1 MKRITIL
8 IAAMIFAAA
17 AASAAPRNYELKSPD
32 GKLVVTVEAGEEL
45 NYSLS
50 HESDKLLDKSPLG
63 MCLEDGTVFGGA
75 QSVKKVSRRS
85 VNETISAV
93 VYKKAEVKDVFN
105 EMTLKFQKFSVIFR
119 AYDDGMAYRFVS
131 HIKTPYNVENETVR
145 FNFTQDWNMWA
156 AYVVHNTWSLEG
168 QYFTSNEA
176 QYTYEP
182 LSEWNKD
189 RIAMLPLMVDGP
201 SGKKIVVTEADNRD
215 YPCFYLYNYEGGKEL
230 TARIPAFPKDL
241 KQGGHNNLQMIVE
254 SRENH
259 IAKCKG
265 EQAFPWRVVAVSEN
279 DVQMADNDMV
289 YRLAAPADKSSDWSW
304 VKPGKV
310 AWDWWNDWN
319 IRGVDFKS
327 GVNNATYK
335 YYIDFA
341 AEYGVE
347 YVILDEGWSVNGAAD
362 LFKVVPEIDL
372 QELVTYADSKG
383 VGLILW
389 AGYIAFE
396 RDMEE
401 VCRHYSEMGFK
412 GFKIDFMDRADQDVV
427 DFHTRAAETAAKYHM
442 LVDFHGTYKPVG
454 LHRTYPN
461 VINYEGVHGLENMKW
476 SPGSVDQVTYDVTV
490 PYIRMMAGPMDY
502 TQGAMRNATRSS
514 YHPSNSEPMSQG
526 TRCRQLAEYVIF
538 ESPLNMLCDSPSN
551 YMKEKECTEYI
562 AAIPTVWDETVGLDG
577 KVGDYIA
584 MARRSGDTWYV
595 GALTDWDE
603 RTLVLDLGFLPE
615 GEYSVEIYRDG
626 VNAHRSA
633 TDYAKECIDLPADRK
648 LTAVMAPGG
657 GYAARIVPK
666 NVR

>member
-1 MKRITIL
+1 
-8 IAAMIFAAA
+8 
-17 AASAAPRNYELKSPD
+17 
-32 GKLVVTVEAGEEL
+32 
-45 NYSLS
+45 
-50 HESDKLLDKSPLG
+50 
-63 MCLEDGTVFGGA
+63 
-75 QSVKKVSRRS
+75 
-85 VNETISAV
+85 
-93 VYKKAEVKDVFN
+93 
-105 EMTLKFQKFSVIFR
+105 
-119 AYDDGMAYRFVS
+119 
-131 HIKTPYNVENETVR
+131 
-145 FNFTQDWNMWA
+145 
-156 AYVVHNTWSLEG
+156 
-168 QYFTSNEA
+168 
-176 QYTYEP
+176 
-182 LSEWNKD
+182 
-189 RIAMLPLMVDGP
+189 
-201 SGKKIVVTEADNRD
+201 
-215 YPCFYLYNYEGGKEL
+215 
-230 TARIPAFPKDL
+230 
-241 KQGGHNNLQMIVE
+241 
-254 SRENH
+254 
-259 IAKCKG
+259 
-265 EQAFPWRVVAVSEN
+265 
-279 DVQMADNDMV
+279 MADNDMV
-289 YRLAAPADKSSDWSW
+289 YRLAAPADMSADWSW

-626 VNAHRSA
+626 VKAHRSA